1 MLASSA
7 FRKGPGERSDLGQA
21 PASNAEVEHA
31 GEGFRY
37 DLRDKDLMGM
47 ASTLDGST
55 SAENLDKCRYGL
67 RRDNWHRPMAVSEP
81 NRQSAESP

>member
-1 MLASSA
+1 
-7 FRKGPGERSDLGQA
+7 LGRA

-81 NRQSAESP
+81 NRQSAESR